1 MLEQATTV
9 EQQLGS
15 CVIVRNSNIPLFLAS
30 SLDLGTPLPPSDP
43 MEQRASRSTI
53 VISVA

>member
-9 EQQLGS
+9 EQELGS
-15 CVIVRNSNIPLFLAS
+15 CVIVMNSNIPSFWVLS
-30 SLDLGTPLPPSDP
+30 RLGDPPSDP
-43 MEQRASRSTI
+43 MEQWASQSTI